1 MSAFR
6 ALTEA
11 GAAFATER
19 HLATLST
26 MAPWGG
32 IHVVPV
38 GFTLH
43 DGVVRIITSRA
54 SQKVRNVRRDGAA
67 TVSQVGG
74 PAWLT
79 IQGIATVHDDPDE
92 VALAVA
98 LYSQR
103 YRQPRENP
111 ERVAIHIAPTRFMG
125 SSEILV

>member
-1 MSAFR
+1 MTGLR

-11 GAAFATER
+11 GVAFVTER

-43 DGVVRIITSRA
+43 DDIVRIITSRT
-54 SQKVRNVRRDGAA
+54 SQKVRNVQRDGTAS
-67 TVSQVGG
+67 VSQVGG

-79 IQGIATVHDDPDE
+79 IQGVASVHDDPDD
-92 VALAVA
+92 VAHAVA
-98 LYSQR
+98 LYSRR
-103 YRQPRENP
+103 YRHPRENP

-125 SSEILV
+125 SGGMLV